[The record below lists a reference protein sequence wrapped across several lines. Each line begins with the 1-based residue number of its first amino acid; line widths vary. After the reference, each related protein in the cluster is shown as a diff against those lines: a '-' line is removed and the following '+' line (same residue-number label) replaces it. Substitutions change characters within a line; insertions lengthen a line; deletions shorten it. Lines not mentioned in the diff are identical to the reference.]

1 MYSSKREMT
10 QNLISKS
17 TFGVVDLGSAAL
29 RFDLY
34 QIPDNKLKIINLIN
48 NTRYLLRLGNRD
60 GNTEIN
66 TKKVENTQNAC
77 KEIRKILD
85 QYANVKFSS
94 VATESLRAAINGN
107 LISQSCS
114 EILKTDLN
122 IISPSEEARLTSL
135 GICFFEKMDSLN
147 LKLGEEVLF
156 IDIGGGSTEISKHIY
171 VNKNNLSL
179 ETSISTNV
187 GVLEGGSD
195 PEAILELIKK
205 LNIKKNSKIIGSSGT
220 FRSILEIH
228 KNLKKLNPNLNYLSS
243 EDIEEIIY
251 LSKKLTKEE
260 YIIFTEPAANRRD
273 LLPKGFE
280 IVRLLLNEINP
291 HNIYVS
297 KFSLRH
303 GLLAEMIMS
312 EYDHQAK
319 QITNSGWEICN

>member
-34 QIPDNKLKIINLIN
+34 QIPDNNLKRINLIN

-60 GNTEIN
+60 SNTQIDI
-66 TKKVENTQNAC
+66 KKVKKTENAC

-85 QYANVKFSS
+85 KYANIRFSC
-94 VATESLRAAINGN
+94 VATESLRAANNGN
-107 LISQSCS
+107 IISLSCS

-156 IDIGGGSTEISKHIY
+156 IDIGGGSTEISKHIFI
-171 VNKNNLSL
+171 NNNLSL
-179 ETSISTNV
+179 EDSISTNV

-195 PEAILELIKK
+195 PKTILEIVKK

-260 YIIFTEPAANRRD
+260 YITFTEPAANRRD

-280 IVRLLLNEINP
+280 IVRLLLDEINP
-291 HNIYVS
+291 SSIYVS

-303 GLLAEMIMS
+303 GLLAEMLMS
-312 EYDHQAK
+312 EYENKSQQTA
-319 QITNSGWEICN
+319 NSGWQIIN